1 MISPL
6 ICGSFHDQPD
16 EDLELLR
23 SCTSPKSR
31 KPTKWHSFGGKSSK
45 GNKNPYADR
54 GLDKFS
60 ALLAELDSKRQ
71 KIYTQ
76 KGSEDISL
84 LGFAYSN
91 SNDYK
96 PIVVRLKNKKQPII
110 RSEKDKPNTND
121 VINSPPATSSEI
133 EPAKADQVR
142 AMSRIVSNIKI
153 SPEKIMSFDLL
164 KNIVVESSKQ
174 PAYYVPIITILI
186 LIFLILFGRSFAILC
201 TTLCWYFVL
210 MIQSFHYKKPKTP
223 KTKTTKKDYAKALS
237 YSGNLTITSDHET
250 SNVKKTKVTKKDYAK
265 AFSYSDNLSTASDHE
280 ISNLKKT
287 KIMKKAMSYNN
298 KFVKTST
305 SDHGSSSPRSVLNG
319 YKSPPTPASPPQQD
333 HRRTFPR

>member
-110 RSEKDKPNTND
+110 RSEKDKPNTTD

-164 KNIVVESSKQ
+164 KNIVVENSKQ

-186 LIFLILFGRSFAILC
+186 LIFLIVFGRSFAILC

-210 MIQSFHYKKPKTP
+210 MIQSFDYKKPKTP
-223 KTKTTKKDYAKALS
+223 KTIKTPKKDYAKALS
-237 YSGNLTITSDHET
+237 YSGNLTTT
-250 SNVKKTKVTKKDYAK
+250 R
-265 AFSYSDNLSTASDHE
+265 DHE

-298 KFVKTST
+298 KFVKTGT
-305 SDHGSSSPRSVLNG
+305 SDNGLSSPRSVLNG
-319 YKSPPTPASPPQQD
+319 YKSPPTPASPPQD